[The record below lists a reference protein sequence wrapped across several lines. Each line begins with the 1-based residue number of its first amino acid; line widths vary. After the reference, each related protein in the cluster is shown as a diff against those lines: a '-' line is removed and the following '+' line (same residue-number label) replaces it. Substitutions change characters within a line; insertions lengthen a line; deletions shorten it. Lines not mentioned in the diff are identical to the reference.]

1 MKKNKIIMANH
12 DQTLSFRALHVLTH
26 LILTEILGNCTNII
40 SFYILESEIQEKLNI
55 WNTSPT
61 FYYILT

>member
-1 MKKNKIIMANH
+1 MANH
-12 DQTLSFRALHVLTH
+12 DQTLSLRALHVLTH
-26 LILTEILGNCTNII
+26 LILTETLGNCTNII
-40 SFYILESEIQEKLNI
+40 PFYILETETQEKLNI